1 MENSLV
7 FNYSE
12 YMDDLNNSEG
22 FYVTPSRDGS
32 TLLGGIRPA
41 GEFSGEDRIR
51 RKAEAAARYA
61 VEEHNNN
68 NKNFENGNRLN
79 FLEIVNLN
87 VEPTAGELYY
97 ITLAAADE
105 SSGEVSRYEV
115 KVWEKVNTGYKVQIF
130 RLAPYSIKSSD
141 KVGNG
146 ICCVGVDSLL
156 PWMDETYL
164 YYKCFYRIRRQ
175 LLGLEVKQDIKKGSC
190 KGVLWL
196 KNCADSEEILKRY
209 DGKNMPCT
217 NQLYDFDMR
226 NLS

>member
-1 MENSLV
+1 MEDNLV

-32 TLLGGIRPA
+32 VLLGGIRPV
-41 GEFSGEDRIR
+41 GDFSGEDRIR

-61 VEEHNNN
+61 VEEHNNC
-68 NKNFENGNRLN
+68 ENGNRRLD
-79 FLEIVNLN
+79 FLKILNLN
-87 VEPTAGELYY
+87 VEPAAGALYY

-105 SSGEVSRYEV
+105 SSGEVSRYEA
-115 KVWEKVNTGYKVQIF
+115 KVWEKINTGYKVQIF

-146 ICCVGVDSLL
+146 ICCVGVDNLM
-156 PWMDETYL
+156 PWMNETYL

-175 LLGLEVKQDIKKGSC
+175 LLGLEVIKQDIEKGSC

-196 KNCADSEEILKRY
+196 KNCEDSEEILKRY

-217 NQLYDFDMR
+217 NQLLYDFDMR